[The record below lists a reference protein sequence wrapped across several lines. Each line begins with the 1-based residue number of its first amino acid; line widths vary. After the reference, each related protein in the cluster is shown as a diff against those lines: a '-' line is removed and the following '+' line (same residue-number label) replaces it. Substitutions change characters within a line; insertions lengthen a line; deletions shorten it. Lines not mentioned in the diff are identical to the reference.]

1 MNPHQP
7 PPGSNLD
14 EVRPDEALLLLAY
27 RRCSERRQG
36 MLRFLADYFAG
47 GGDGDEPASVE
58 AQIIQL
64 EPRSRR
70 D

>member
-47 GGDGDEPASVE
+47 GGDDEEPIVE
-58 AQIIQL
+58 AQIIPL
-64 EPRSRR
+64 EPHSRR